1 MSTRPVRMAALSLTL
16 VLIVN
21 WVPASAQGF
30 LATDHVGR
38 PSGALPLAIQ
48 DPPGNWIQLI
58 SSTSPLATVQLT
70 NTQLPPADPSYDGLT
85 YGEPPEYTQDLGTRS
100 AKTGTGLDALPSF
113 RGIKGLKNLP
123 GGVGTLLMSNPQAG
137 GSWYPEQNTDQPG
150 TTLSMLRTDLQGA
163 VPVYSK
169 GANTF
174 LLTGDVETTHVN
186 TNAILPNTMRQF
198 PQDLFNIAIGG
209 NYYRQFEGGNIGGI
223 VFDVG
228 TATDKPFQSSRDALV
243 SGTAFL
249 LMPQDETGSW
259 FVGVNASTNS
269 QVLAGLPIP
278 GGGYFYHP
286 NDEFQAIMGFPF
298 SVFSWKPAKDWQMQY
313 VWAFLTTMHAR
324 TVYQPSSRWQAYSG
338 FDWTNE
344 NWRLSQRVNEDSHF
358 FYYEKRLVT
367 GMVWWVQPNVGLDV
381 ATGWAFDRYFSEI
394 DGFELKGIDTVEI
407 DNGIFVSARIDVR
420 F

>member
-1 MSTRPVRMAALSLTL
+1 
-16 VLIVN
+16 
-21 WVPASAQGF
+21 
-30 LATDHVGR
+30 
-38 PSGALPLAIQ
+38 
-48 DPPGNWIQLI
+48 
-58 SSTSPLATVQLT
+58 
-70 NTQLPPADPSYDGLT
+70 
-85 YGEPPEYTQDLGTRS
+85 
-100 AKTGTGLDALPSF
+100 
-113 RGIKGLKNLP
+113 
-123 GGVGTLLMSNPQAG
+123 
-137 GSWYPEQNTDQPG
+137 
-150 TTLSMLRTDLQGA
+150 
-163 VPVYSK
+163 
-169 GANTF
+169 
-174 LLTGDVETTHVN
+174 
-186 TNAILPNTMRQF
+186 
-198 PQDLFNIAIGG
+198 
-209 NYYRQFEGGNIGGI
+209 
-223 VFDVG
+223 
-228 TATDKPFQSSRDALV
+228 
-243 SGTAFL
+243 
-249 LMPQDETGSW
+249 W

>member
-249 LMPQDETGSW
+249 LMP
-259 FVGVNASTNS
+259 
-269 QVLAGLPIP
+269 
-278 GGGYFYHP
+278 
-286 NDEFQAIMGFPF
+286 
-298 SVFSWKPAKDWQMQY
+298 
-313 VWAFLTTMHAR
+313 
-324 TVYQPSSRWQAYSG
+324 
-338 FDWTNE
+338 
-344 NWRLSQRVNEDSHF
+344 
-358 FYYEKRLVT
+358 
-367 GMVWWVQPNVGLDV
+367 
-381 ATGWAFDRYFSEI
+381 
-394 DGFELKGIDTVEI
+394 
-407 DNGIFVSARIDVR
+407 
-420 F
+420 